1 MDWSSLIERDV
12 SPIALIARGSC
23 FHWFLFLTFRFVM
36 RRDVGGGIG
45 VADVLPVVLIADAR
59 PLPLIRAGRV
69 TGAAR
74 RPRPGGLACR

>member
-12 SPIALIARGSC
+12 SPIALIVSGSC
-23 FHWFLFLTFRFVM
+23 FHWFLFLIFRFVM

-59 PLPLIRAGRV
+59 PLR
-69 TGAAR
+69 
-74 RPRPGGLACR
+74 